1 MTYHHSY
8 PERELMITAELFSEL
23 IVNNLLEKK
32 ILQVFLHVISENLYN
47 DDQKYAFTVK
57 VMERIKDRLAQ

>member
-1 MTYHHSY
+1 
-8 PERELMITAELFSEL
+8 MITAELFSEL